1 MQPYEYDLVFLSRV
15 QNVIVH
21 ADGSVAT
28 GDAELAGKATADA
41 EDKLMDEMQSWFTDP
56 IVEKVELN

>member
-1 MQPYEYDLVFLSRV
+1 MSSYMR
-15 QNVIVH
+15 
-21 ADGSVAT
+21 
-28 GDAELAGKATADA
+28 TAALPQGTPSLPAKQQRA